1 MLLKAT
7 TTETKS
13 GGEAL
18 MSTLLAGFIA
28 GIPLAVILVIYALVR
43 GKVLVEFFKS
53 TDEDLAKLGDRAFY
67 LIILGMFVL
76 MGLIFGTVSGL
87 VYGWVSTTTIFRAIA
102 LGAAAVFTLAALISK
117 TPLAADKIF
126 WNLAVGG
133 VLGVLVPMLAG

>member
-1 MLLKAT
+1 
-7 TTETKS
+7 
-13 GGEAL
+13 
-18 MSTLLAGFIA
+18 MSNLLAGFIA

-43 GKVLVEFFKS
+43 GKALVEFFKS
-53 TDEDLAKLGDRAFY
+53 TDEDLAKLGDRTFY

-102 LGAAAVFTLAALISK
+102 FGAAAVFTLAALISK

-133 VLGVLVPMLAG
+133 VLGVLMPMLAG

>member
-1 MLLKAT
+1 
-7 TTETKS
+7 
-13 GGEAL
+13 
-18 MSTLLAGFIA
+18 MSNLLAGFIA
-28 GIPLAVILVIYALVR
+28 GIPLAVILAIYALVR
-43 GKVLVEFFKS
+43 GKTLVEFFKS

-102 LGAAAVFTLAALISK
+102 FGVAAVFTLAALISK

-133 VLGVLVPMLAG
+133 VLGVLMPMLAG

>member
-1 MLLKAT
+1 
-7 TTETKS
+7 
-13 GGEAL
+13 

>member
-1 MLLKAT
+1 
-7 TTETKS
+7 
-13 GGEAL
+13 
-18 MSTLLAGFIA
+18 
-28 GIPLAVILVIYALVR
+28 VILVIYALVR